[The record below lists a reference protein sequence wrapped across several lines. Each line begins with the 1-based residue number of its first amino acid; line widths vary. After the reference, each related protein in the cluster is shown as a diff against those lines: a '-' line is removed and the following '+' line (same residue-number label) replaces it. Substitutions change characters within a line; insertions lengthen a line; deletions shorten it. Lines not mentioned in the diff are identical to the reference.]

1 MIERHVLVALHE
13 RDMGGASTALLRAF
27 EPMAASGWRFSF
39 WVPAGGSAAAAVADH
54 GWPLAGAERP
64 LRYSWDALHEP
75 PGAAR
80 RILAAPGYLRRFRA
94 HVAQTAPD
102 VVHLNTVLCV
112 PEALAARSVG
122 ARTLVYVHEMV
133 RGARGELA
141 MALMRA
147 VDHAAAVS
155 HANAAPLRARGI
167 PVTVVTT
174 GQVLASARER
184 GVAGERVVVGT
195 LATVSRRKGS
205 DTFLAAA
212 QALRPAWPAV
222 EFRMI
227 GSPAPAGPERDW
239 AKDIVARAQAAGIVC
254 RTTSDPLA
262 ELADWDVFV
271 LPSRADPFPLAVL
284 EAMACGVPVVAAAVD
299 GIREQV
305 TSETGLLVAPGDERA
320 LAAAIEALLSHP
332 DRRLRLGAAGRA
344 RVAARFTPERHAH
357 ELADAYDRACAPRG
371 GVRV

>member
-1 MIERHVLVALHE
+1 LIDRHVLVALHE

-27 EPMAASGWRFSF
+27 EPLAAGGWRFSF

-54 GWPLAGAERP
+54 GWPLAGEERP
-64 LRYSWDALHEP
+64 LRYSWDALRQP

-80 RILAAPGYLRRFRA
+80 RIRAAPGYLRRFRA
-94 HVAQTAPD
+94 HVARTAPD

-122 ARTLVYVHEMV
+122 ARTLVYVHEMI

-141 MALMRA
+141 LALMRA

-155 HANAAPLRARGI
+155 HASAAPLRARNI
-167 PVTVVTT
+167 PVSVVTT
-174 GQVLASARER
+174 GQVLAPVRKR
-184 GVAGERVVVGT
+184 RVGERVVVGT

-212 QALRPAWPAV
+212 QALQVQWPAV
-222 EFRMI
+222 EFRMV

-239 AKDIVARAQAAGIVC
+239 ALDIVARARAAGIVC
-254 RTTSDPLA
+254 HTAPDPLA
-262 ELADWDVFV
+262 ELAEWDVFV
-271 LPSRADPFPLAVL
+271 LPSHADPFPLAVL

-299 GIREQV
+299 GIPEQV
-305 TSETGLLVAPGDERA
+305 APDTGLLVAPGDERA
-320 LAAAIEALLSHP
+320 LATAIEALLSDP
-332 DRRLRLGAAGRA
+332 DRRLGLGAAGRA

-357 ELADAYDRACAPRG
+357 ELAEAYDRACAPRG
-371 GVRV
+371 VAG